1 MTVAPLQIK
10 FIEIKGLFRQY
21 HHVIPLNLEEHVTI
35 LHGRNGVGKTVTLS
49 LVAALLQEDYAKLLK
64 VPFELLRVEF
74 TDGSVLEAIP
84 IKVEQAG
91 ILRYAVSRSGSRSG
105 SASVSRRSGGI
116 YGAIQEALA
125 STQVRKQP
133 RLELRC
139 SLAGATSSSVMV
151 SEDGFISDEES
162 GKEVDA
168 SRLKLPIHFI
178 EAQRLFRFARA
189 PAVNYSPA
197 PPSIAP
203 NYPIKSFDFP
213 ALPVDL
219 RMGLAGLEETAP
231 VSVTAQ
237 VTPSVKEIREEIV
250 KRIKITDSFYRAT
263 STRLDNSLPARM
275 FDPKL
280 TQENLAS
287 DELIHRAKALEIERS
302 RLREIGLVADT
313 SSFDPSRLND
323 TQSAMFA
330 VYLKDNEEKL
340 GVFKDLADRAEIL
353 LRIINHK
360 FSPKHVKLDKDKGYQ
375 AFSYDG
381 QSLDLDLL
389 SSGEQ
394 HELVLLHNLLFRVEP
409 GALLL
414 IDEPELSLHVTWQSE
429 FLEDLI
435 KIAKTVGFNAVVA
448 THSPY
453 IVGDRRDLAVQLGQP
468 E

>member
-1 MTVAPLQIK
+1 MTVAPLRINR
-10 FIEIKGLFRQY
+10 IEIKGLFRQY

-49 LVAALLQEDYAKLLK
+49 LVAALLQGNYAKLLK

-84 IKVEQAG
+84 INVEQQPVRRLEKSKG
-91 ILRYAVSRSGSRSG
+91 ILSIATHSSRVANSWTEL
-105 SASVSRRSGGI
+105 
-116 YGAIQEALA
+116 IQQRIKPA
-125 STQVRKQP
+125 
-133 RLELRC
+133 RLELRF
-139 SLAGATSSSVMV
+139 SLAGTTLTSITV
-151 SEDGFISDEES
+151 SEDGLIAHVES
-162 GKEVDA
+162 ENDIAKFKQRMLV
-168 SRLKLPIHFI
+168 HFI
-178 EAQRLFRFARA
+178 EAQRLFKIIKESTIPNPQSPYDSVSISGISNLLGELSSLSAEFESD
-189 PAVNYSPA
+189 PASAKVQ
-197 PPSIAP
+197 
-203 NYPIKSFDFP
+203 
-213 ALPVDL
+213 
-219 RMGLAGLEETAP
+219 
-231 VSVTAQ
+231 VTA
-237 VTPSVKEIREEIV
+237 SVKEIQQEIV
-250 KRIKITDSFYRAT
+250 ERIKQTDSKYRAI

-275 FDPKL
+275 FDPKVGK
-280 TQENLAS
+280 ESLALN
-287 DELIHRAKALEIERS
+287 ELSRRVKALEMERD
-302 RLREIGLVADT
+302 RLREIGLVADA
-313 SSFDPSRLND
+313 SSFDVSSLSD

-340 GVFKDLADRAEIL
+340 GVFKDLADRSEIL

-375 AFSYDG
+375 AFSHDG
-381 QSLDLDLL
+381 QSLELDLL

-394 HELVLLHNLLFRVEP
+394 HELVLLHNLLFRVEA

-429 FLEDLI
+429 FLKDLI
-435 KIAKTVGFNAVVA
+435 EIAKTVGFDALVA